1 MRIGILGTGIVGQT
15 LGTHWLGLGHEVG
28 LGSRTSGNPEGQRW
42 ATGASG
48 PATCGSFQDVAAGA
62 ELIVNATP
70 GQVSL
75 SALEQAR
82 AHLGGKVILDV
93 ANALDFSNGFPP
105 ALAVGTNDSLA
116 EQIQRAFPDAC
127 VVKSLNT
134 MPVEIMVAP
143 QAVGDGEH
151 DVFVSG
157 DDAAAKQ
164 VVIDLLL
171 TTGWHNDRIT
181 DLGPLSTARAAELLL
196 PLWLSV
202 MQHSGSRLVTFS
214 VVKA

>member
-1 MRIGILGTGIVGQT
+1 
-15 LGTHWLGLGHEVG
+15 
-28 LGSRTSGNPEGQRW
+28 
-42 ATGASG
+42 
-48 PATCGSFQDVAAGA
+48 
-62 ELIVNATP
+62 
-70 GQVSL
+70 
-75 SALEQAR
+75 
-82 AHLGGKVILDV
+82 
-93 ANALDFSNGFPP
+93 
-105 ALAVGTNDSLA
+105 
-116 EQIQRAFPDAC
+116 
-127 VVKSLNT
+127 